1 MCYAQPCAGHAA
13 QVVLLAQACDGC
25 QPGSGSQHLNAC
37 ATARVQTLPLPCL
50 PCPVHRGSA
59 DLDSFCA
66 FLSAQPL
73 NVGTQLNFMRHA
85 GAWLLATPWIGDHTL
100 QVGREPTPCC
110 CSDPIRPATC
120 CRRCACRWL
129 AGCVCAGGR
138 RQHALQPGM
147 HCRRLGLAC
156 CGRIAGGGAH
166 QPDQCNSFLLTRMSH
181 LLCPH

>member
-1 MCYAQPCAGHAA
+1 MHSRALGMPRKWSYWRRHAMAASRAAGPSTSTRVPPHACKLCHCPA
-13 QVVLLAQACDGC
+13 SPVLYTGAVLTWTASAHSCL
-25 QPGSGSQHLNAC
+25 PSLSTWAPSSTSC
-37 ATARVQTLPLPCL
+37 ATRVRGCWPHLGLVTTPCR
-50 PCPVHRGSA
+50 V
-59 DLDSFCA
+59 
-66 FLSAQPL
+66 
-73 NVGTQLNFMRHA
+73 
-85 GAWLLATPWIGDHTL
+85 AWT
-100 QVGREPTPCC
+100 PTPCC